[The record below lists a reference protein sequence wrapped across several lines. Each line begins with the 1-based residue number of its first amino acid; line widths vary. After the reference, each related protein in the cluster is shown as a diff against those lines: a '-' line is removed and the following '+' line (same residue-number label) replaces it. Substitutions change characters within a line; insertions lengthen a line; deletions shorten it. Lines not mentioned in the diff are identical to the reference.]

1 MGLAAIQIL
10 PAALEMAR
18 SARGAGMRPEHGALF
33 WSVRP
38 ARVLTLLEPRLTGDP
53 AGDAASFW
61 GSATFD
67 AGSPY
72 FEDLAL
78 GLVPLLFAAAA
89 WRDRRGRAALLLAG
103 AGAGLSFGRFLPGY
117 SFLAAAL
124 PVVRYPE
131 KWWLLVTFA
140 LAAAAAVGVEAVFFG
155 EAEAR
160 GAGAKYFAEDGGWNG
175 SRLRR
180 ASRLG
185 DRR

>member
-1 MGLAAIQIL
+1 
-10 PAALEMAR
+10 
-18 SARGAGMRPEHGALF
+18 MRPEHGALF

-53 AGDAASFW
+53 AGDAASYW

-89 WRDRRGRAALLLAG
+89 WRDRRGRAALLARVRG
-103 AGAGLSFGRFLPGY
+103 QRVLSFGRFLPGY
-117 SFLAAAL
+117 SLLAAAL
-124 PVVRYPE
+124 PVIRYPE

-155 EAEAR
+155 DARVRERARKDSASDGR
-160 GAGAKYFAEDGGWNG
+160 GAG

-180 ASRLG
+180 ASRFG
-185 DRR
+185 ARR